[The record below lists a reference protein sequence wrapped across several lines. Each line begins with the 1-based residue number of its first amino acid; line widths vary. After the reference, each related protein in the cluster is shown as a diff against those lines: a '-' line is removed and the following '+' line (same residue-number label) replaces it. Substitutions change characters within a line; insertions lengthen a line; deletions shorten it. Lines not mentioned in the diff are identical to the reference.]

1 MNRGRKKISR
11 SFQNWLLLLVTA
23 AFLTTTTFLWV
34 FQTRLA
40 QENTV
45 RLLELNI
52 ADVRQDIQDASD
64 ENLLALTAEIAG
76 KLNKAEEITADLLI
90 ELCRQ
95 YDVTEINCIN
105 LDGLFLPVHT
115 LIL

>member
-1 MNRGRKKISR
+1 MTFCKKEGVLVNTGRKKIAR
-11 SFQNWLLLLVTA
+11 SFQSWLLLLVTA

-34 FQTRLA
+34 FQTKLA

-64 ENLLALTAEIAG
+64 ENLLRLTWQIADR
-76 KLNKAEEITADLLI
+76 LNKTQSISS
-90 ELCRQ
+90 
-95 YDVTEINCIN
+95 N
-105 LDGLFLPVHT
+105 L
-115 LIL
+115 